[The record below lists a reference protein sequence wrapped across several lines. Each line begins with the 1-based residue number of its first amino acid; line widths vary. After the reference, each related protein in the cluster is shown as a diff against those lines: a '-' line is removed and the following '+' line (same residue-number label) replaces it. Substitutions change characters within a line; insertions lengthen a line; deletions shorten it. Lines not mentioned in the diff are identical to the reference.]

1 MRAGIVTCS
10 TCIDPNGKKITLQW
24 SSASCLAAS
33 TSGSSG
39 IPLSE
44 LCGSHPVNSLGHHQA
59 LEEAIQAEGTF
70 Q

>member
-1 MRAGIVTCS
+1 MVGHCS
-10 TCIDPNGKKITLQW
+10 HAIDPNGKKITLQW

-39 IPLSE
+39 IQVPE
-44 LCGSHPVNSLGHHQA
+44 LCGNKGHQVNSLGT
-59 LEEAIQAEGTF
+59 LGGSKSAEGTF